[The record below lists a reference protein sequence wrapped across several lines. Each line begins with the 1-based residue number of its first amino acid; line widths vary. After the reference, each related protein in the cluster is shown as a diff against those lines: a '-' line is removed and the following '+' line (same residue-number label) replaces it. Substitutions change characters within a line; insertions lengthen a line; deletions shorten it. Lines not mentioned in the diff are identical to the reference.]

1 VTAAAANRV
10 AIVTG
15 AARGIGRA
23 FARRLAGDGYQV
35 MIADVNAEQGEETRR
50 EIAATGAQAGFVKT
64 DMTDETSA
72 HGMVAATV
80 KLFGG
85 VDALINNAGIV
96 NLPRTPLWELAL
108 SEWERIMALN
118 ARGVWLGIKAV
129 VPAMRER
136 GGGAIVNISS
146 NTFLSGRTGAIHY
159 VASKGA
165 VVGIT
170 RAAAREL
177 GEFKIRVNAILPG
190 SVITE
195 TRRGTV
201 DPARA
206 QQLLDNQ
213 SLKREEIPEDLIG
226 TAAFLLSADAGF
238 MTGQSLNVDG
248 GYLFL

>member
-1 VTAAAANRV
+1 MSNGNQKRV

-23 FARRLAGDGYQV
+23 FARRFVADGMRV
-35 MIADVNAEQGEETRR
+35 AIADLNAEQGEETAKELRSG
-50 EIAATGAQAGFVKT
+50 GAEAIFVRT
-64 DMTDETSA
+64 DMTDEKSA
-72 HGMVAATV
+72 HAMVAAAV
-80 KLFGG
+80 KAFGG
-85 VDALINNAGIV
+85 VDVLVNNAGIV
-96 NLPRTPLWELAL
+96 NLPRTPLWELEL

-136 GGGAIVNISS
+136 GGGSIVNISS

-177 GEFKIRVNAILPG
+177 GEFNIRVNAILPG

-195 TRRGTV
+195 TRRGNV
-201 DPARA
+201 DPVRQA
-206 QQLLDNQ
+206 QLLQNM
-213 SLKREEIPEDLIG
+213 SLKREEVPEDLIG
-226 TAAFLLSADAGF
+226 TAAFLASADSGF

>member
-1 VTAAAANRV
+1 MSEAGGKKVV
-10 AIVTG
+10 IITG

-23 FARRLAGDGYQV
+23 FARRLASDGYRV
-35 MIADVNAEQGEETRR
+35 MIADLNAEQGEETKR
-50 EIAATGAQAGFVKT
+50 EIAATGAEVGFVKT
-64 DMTDETSA
+64 DMSDEASA
-72 HGMVAATV
+72 LAMAAATM
-80 KLFGG
+80 KQFGG
-85 VDALINNAGIV
+85 IDALINNAGIV
-96 NLPRTPLWELAL
+96 NLPRTPLWELAV
-108 SEWERIMALN
+108 SEWDRIMSLN

-146 NTFLSGRTGAIHY
+146 NTFLSGRAGAIHY

-165 VVGIT
+165 CVGIT

-201 DPARA
+201 DPVRA

-213 SLKREEIPEDLIG
+213 SIKREEIPEDLIG
-226 TAAFLLSADAGF
+226 TAAFLLSSDAGF

>member
-1 VTAAAANRV
+1 MSDAKQQRV

-23 FARRLAGDGYQV
+23 FARRFVADGMRV
-35 MIADVNAEQGEETRR
+35 MIADLNAEQGEETARDLR
-50 EIAATGAQAGFVKT
+50 GAGGGAAFVRT
-64 DMTDETSA
+64 DMTDEASA
-72 HGMVAATV
+72 HAMVAAAV
-80 KLFGG
+80 KEFGG
-85 VDALINNAGIV
+85 VDVLVNNAGIV
-96 NLPRTPLWELAL
+96 NLPRTPLWELEL

-118 ARGVWLGIKAV
+118 ARGVWLGIKAA
-129 VPAMRER
+129 VPAMRAR
-136 GGGAIVNISS
+136 GSGAIVNVSS

-177 GEFKIRVNAILPG
+177 GEFNIRVNAILPG

-206 QQLLDNQ
+206 AQLLQNM
-213 SLKREEIPEDLIG
+213 SLKREEVPEDLVG
-226 TAAFLLSADAGF
+226 TAAFLASADSGF